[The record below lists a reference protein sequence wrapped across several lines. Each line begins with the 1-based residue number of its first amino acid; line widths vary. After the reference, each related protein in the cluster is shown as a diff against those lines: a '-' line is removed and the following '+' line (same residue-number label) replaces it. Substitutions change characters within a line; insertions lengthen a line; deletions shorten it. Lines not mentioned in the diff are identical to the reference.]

1 MRRDAKLPPA
11 MVSDRDLLQLYEHVD
26 ADRNGEVELEEL
38 VTLVEGGAG
47 AGASPQEEAQGA
59 RGPEPA
65 GFPPAGIEGTQIEAC
80 GAAGNTPLSIAAREA
95 VGDLLSIDG
104 LSQSNPPS
112 PSPTAR
118 EGRSAALED
127 FLAHLSF
134 LTEWPP

>member
-65 GFPPAGIEGTQIEAC
+65 GIEGTDRC
-80 GAAGNTPLSIAAREA
+80 
-95 VGDLLSIDG
+95 
-104 LSQSNPPS
+104 
-112 PSPTAR
+112 
-118 EGRSAALED
+118 
-127 FLAHLSF
+127 
-134 LTEWPP
+134 